1 MKNRYPIFK
10 KNLRRPLILWLDIF
24 INLHITVLMTRFM
37 IKNFKIA
44 ILTCLIA
51 ITSCSFTTKT
61 FDDPNKDKLLLE
73 LISYVLE
80 QWHYSPKDINDEFSE
95 KVFTDFIDSV
105 DPLKRYFYQS
115 DINEFK
121 KHKTNIDDQIKN
133 KDLTFFNLVYERLM
147 ERIKEGEIL
156 SLAIIEKPFDYSKT
170 ELFSTD
176 YETNPYVNSKKE
188 MKNRWRKQLKYSTI
202 DNYDDELSDNSIVN
216 DSIPSKK
223 MEDAFSEKE
232 ATKKTPKLKKEAEKE
247 ARKKTKEF
255 LVDYYAIM
263 DDLERKDWFTNY
275 LNAIVEVFDPHTA
288 YYAPRDKE
296 RFDQDMSGKLE
307 GIGARLQK
315 KNNEVKIMS
324 LISGGPAWRGQEL
337 EAGDVILK
345 VAQEN
350 DEEAT
355 SIVGMRLDNAIKLIK
370 GPKGTIVKLTTRK
383 ADGTVTVINIKR
395 DIVEL
400 EETYAKSSLIKKE
413 NRTFGIINLP
423 RFYVDFKD
431 YSESRNASS
440 DVKKEII
447 RLKKQGME
455 GLVIDLRN
463 NGGGSLQ
470 TVVDM
475 TGLFIKEGPIVQ
487 VKSSGKKKDVLKDKD
502 PSIVWDGPLVIL
514 VNELSASASE
524 ILAAALQDY
533 KRAIIIG
540 SSQTFGK
547 GTVQN
552 VMDLNR
558 FMRNNSLGDVGALKL
573 TTQKFYRIN
582 GGSTQLEGVKSD
594 VVVVDRYSFIDVG
607 EKDQDNPLPWDKI
620 SAASYT
626 AWDGFINYEET
637 ISKSNSRMSNN
648 TQLQLIEKQ
657 AKWIKKQSE
666 EKDTSLNYSDY
677 LAEKEKIKKIGEQF
691 EALNKYKTNLSF
703 TSLQYEVNLIE
714 KDSVLGKKRE
724 TWHKYLAKDVYI
736 EEAVN
741 VLEDL
746 QVNNIK
752 VKQKVV
758 LKD

>member
-1 MKNRYPIFK
+1 
-10 KNLRRPLILWLDIF
+10 
-24 INLHITVLMTRFM
+24 M

-44 ILTCLIA
+44 TVIFLIA

-61 FDDPNKDKLLLE
+61 FDDPDKDKLLIE
-73 LISYVLE
+73 LISYVLG
-80 QWHYSPKDINDEFSE
+80 QWHYSPTEINDQFSE
-95 KVFTDFIDSV
+95 KVFDDFINSL
-105 DPLKRYFYQS
+105 DPLKRYFYDS

-121 KHKTNIDDQIKN
+121 RYRMDIDDQINN
-133 KDLTFFNLVYERLM
+133 KDLTFFNLVYERFIKRM
-147 ERIKEGEIL
+147 EEGKKLSFEIIDKPFNYSKKEIL
-156 SLAIIEKPFDYSKT
+156 NT
-170 ELFSTD
+170 N
-176 YETNPYVNSKKE
+176 YETVTYVNSKKE

-202 DNYDDELSDNSIVN
+202 DNYDYELTEIT
-216 DSIPSKK
+216 
-223 MEDAFSEKE
+223 SEKDSTIPIE
-232 ATKKTPKLKKEAEKE
+232 KKTKKIINKKDAEKE
-247 ARKKTKEF
+247 ARAKTKEF
-255 LVDYYAIM
+255 LEEYYNIM
-263 DDLERKDWFTNY
+263 KDLERKDWFTNY

-288 YYAPRDKE
+288 YYAPIDKE

-324 LISGGPAWRGQEL
+324 LISGGPAWKGKEL
-337 EAGDVILK
+337 EAGDIILK
-345 VAQEN
+345 VAQEK
-350 DEEAT
+350 DLKPT

-370 GPKGTIVKLTTRK
+370 GPKGTIVKLTIRK
-383 ADGTVTVINIKR
+383 VDGTIKVIQIER

-400 EETYAKSSLIKKE
+400 EETYAKSSLIK
-413 NRTFGIINLP
+413 NDDRTFGIINLP

-431 YSESRNASS
+431 YTESRNAAS

-447 RLKKQGME
+447 RLKKSGME
-455 GLVIDLRN
+455 GLILDLRN

-475 TGLFIKEGPIVQ
+475 TGLFIKDGPIVQ
-487 VKSSGKKKDVLKDKD
+487 VKSSGKKKDVLTDND
-502 PSIVWDGPLVIL
+502 SSITWDGPLVIL

-558 FMRNNSLGDVGALKL
+558 FMRNSTFGDVGALKL

-594 VVVVDRYSFIDVG
+594 VVVVDRYSFIDIG
-607 EKDQDNPLPWDKI
+607 EKDMDNPLPWDKI
-620 SAASYT
+620 DAANYT

-637 ISKSNSRMSNN
+637 ITNSKARMNGN
-648 TQLQLIEKQ
+648 EQLQLIEKQ
-657 AKWIKKQSE
+657 AKWIKKQSD
-666 EKDTSLNYSDY
+666 EKAISLSYSDY
-677 LAEKEKIKKIGEQF
+677 VAEKETIKEIGKQF
-691 EALNKYKTNLSF
+691 DAIGKYKTNLSF
-703 TSLQYEVNLIE
+703 TSLPYETKLIE
-714 KDSVLGKKRE
+714 KDSVLGVKRKD
-724 TWHKYLAKDVYI
+724 WHKYLSKDVYI

-746 QVNNIK
+746 QTNNINK
-752 VKQKVV
+752 KLRLVK
-758 LKD
+758 KD

>member
-1 MKNRYPIFK
+1 MM
-10 KNLRRPLILWLDIF
+10 LWPDIF

-37 IKNFKIA
+37 IKNFKLA
-44 ILTCLIA
+44 ILICLIA

-80 QWHYSPKDINDEFSE
+80 QWHYSPKDINDDFSE
-95 KVFTDFIDSV
+95 QVFDDFINSV
-105 DPLKRYFYQS
+105 DPLKRYFFQS
-115 DINEFK
+115 DINDFK
-121 KHKTNIDDQIKN
+121 KYKTLIDDQIKN

-147 ERIKEGEIL
+147 VRMKEGESL
-156 SLAIIEKPFDYSKT
+156 SLAIIEKPFDYSII
-170 ELFSTD
+170 ELLNTD

-188 MKNRWRKQLKYSTI
+188 MENRWRKQLKYSTI
-202 DNYDDELSDNSIVN
+202 DNYDDELSDNSVKK
-216 DSIPSKK
+216 DSLPT
-223 MEDAFSEKE
+223 KE
-232 ATKKTPKLKKEAEKE
+232 IKPKLTKKEAEKE
-247 ARKKTKEF
+247 ARQKTKEF
-255 LVDYYAIM
+255 LIDYYSIM
-263 DDLERKDWFTNY
+263 GDLERKDWFTNY
-275 LNAIVEVFDPHTA
+275 LNAIVEVFDPHTT

-324 LISGGPAWRGQEL
+324 LISGGPAWRAQEL

-345 VAQEN
+345 VAQEK
-350 DEEAT
+350 DKEAT

-370 GPKGTIVKLTTRK
+370 GPKGTVVKLTIRK
-383 ADGTVTVINIKR
+383 VDGTETVIKIKR

-475 TGLFIKEGPIVQ
+475 TGLFIKEGPVVQ
-487 VKSSGKKKDVLKDKD
+487 VKSSGKKKDVLKDTD
-502 PSIVWDGPLVIL
+502 SSIIWDGPLVIL

-558 FMRNNSLGDVGALKL
+558 FMRNNSFGDVGALKL

-594 VVVVDRYSFIDVG
+594 VVVVDRYSFIDIG

-620 SAASYT
+620 SAANYS

-637 ISKSNSRMSNN
+637 ISKSNKRMSNN

-666 EKDTSLNYSDY
+666 EKEASLNYSDY
-677 LAEKEKIKKIGEQF
+677 LTEKEKIKDIGEQF
-691 EALNKYKTNLSF
+691 EALNKYKTDLSF
-703 TSLQYEVNLIE
+703 TSLPYETNLIE

-746 QVNNIK
+746 QINNIK
-752 VKQKVV
+752 VKQKIV

>member
-1 MKNRYPIFK
+1 
-10 KNLRRPLILWLDIF
+10 
-24 INLHITVLMTRFM
+24 M

-44 ILTCLIA
+44 TLVFVIA
-51 ITSCSFTTKT
+51 ISSCSFTTKT

-73 LISYVLE
+73 LISYVLG
-80 QWHYSPKDINDEFSE
+80 QWHYSPTEINDQFSE
-95 KVFTDFIDSV
+95 KVFDDFINSL

-115 DINEFK
+115 DINDFK
-121 KHKTNIDDQIKN
+121 RYKMDIDDQIKN

-147 ERIKEGEIL
+147 KRMVEGKEL
-156 SLAIIEKPFDYSKT
+156 SFELIDKPFDYTKQ
-170 ELFSTD
+170 EVLSTN
-176 YETNPYVNSKKE
+176 YETIAYVGSKKE

-202 DNYDDELSDNSIVN
+202 DNYDDELTENTTENHSITSD
-216 DSIPSKK
+216 
-223 MEDAFSEKE
+223 
-232 ATKKTPKLKKEAEKE
+232 KKTLNNKIDKKEAEKE
-247 ARKKTKEF
+247 ARIKTKEY
-255 LVDYYAIM
+255 LVDYYDIM
-263 DDLERKDWFTNY
+263 SDLERKDWFTNY

-315 KNNEVKIMS
+315 RNDEVKIMS
-324 LISGGPAWRGQEL
+324 LISGGPAWKGKEL
-337 EAGDVILK
+337 EAGDIILK

-350 DEEAT
+350 DLEPT
-355 SIVGMRLDNAIKLIK
+355 NIVGMRLDNAIKLIK
-370 GPKGTIVKLTTRK
+370 GPKGTIVKLTIK
-383 ADGTVTVINIKR
+383 KVDGTTKVIQIER
-395 DIVEL
+395 DVVQL
-400 EETYAKSSLIKKE
+400 DETYAKSSLIKK
-413 NRTFGIINLP
+413 NDRTFGIINLP

-431 YSESRNASS
+431 YDESRNASS

-447 RLKKQGME
+447 RLKKSGME

-475 TGLFIKEGPIVQ
+475 TGLFIKEGPVVQ
-487 VKSSGKKKDVLKDKD
+487 VKSSGKKKDVLMDTD
-502 PSIVWDGPLVIL
+502 PSILWDGPLVIL

-558 FMRNNSLGDVGALKL
+558 FMRNSSFGDVGALKL

-594 VVVVDRYSFIDVG
+594 VVVVDRYSFIDIG

-620 SAASYT
+620 NPANYT

-637 ISKSNSRMSNN
+637 INNSKARMSNN
-648 TQLQLIEKQ
+648 IQLQLIEKQ
-657 AKWIKKQSE
+657 AKWIKKQSD
-666 EKDTSLNYSDY
+666 EKEATLNYSDY
-677 LAEKEKIKKIGEQF
+677 LVEKDFIKNAGKQFDAIGE
-691 EALNKYKTNLSF
+691 YKTNLSF
-703 TSLQYEVNLIE
+703 TSLPYETQLIE
-714 KDSVLGKKRE
+714 KDSVLGDKRKD
-724 TWHKYLAKDVYI
+724 WHKYLAKDVYI

-741 VLEDL
+741 VLDDL
-746 QVNNIK
+746 QLNNIK
-752 VKQKVV
+752 VKQKIV

>member
-1 MKNRYPIFK
+1 M
-10 KNLRRPLILWLDIF
+10 
-24 INLHITVLMTRFM
+24 M
-37 IKNFKIA
+37 KNFKIA

-80 QWHYSPKDINDEFSE
+80 QWHFSPKDMNDDFSE
-95 KVFTDFIDSV
+95 KVFTDFINSV

-121 KHKTNIDDQIKN
+121 KYKANIDDQIKS

-147 ERIKEGEIL
+147 ERMKEGEVL

-176 YETNPYVNSKKE
+176 YETNSYVDSKKE

-216 DSIPSKK
+216 DSLSSKK
-223 MEDAFSEKE
+223 NK
-232 ATKKTPKLKKEAEKE
+232 PKAKPTKKEAEKE

-296 RFDQDMSGKLE
+296 RFDQSMSGKLE

-350 DEEAT
+350 DEEPT

-383 ADGTVTVINIKR
+383 ADGTETVIKIKR

-558 FMRNNSLGDVGALKL
+558 FMRNNSFGDVGALKL

-666 EKDTSLNYSDY
+666 EKDASLNYSDY

-691 EALNKYKTNLSF
+691 EALDKYKTNLSF

-746 QVNNIK
+746 QINNIK

>member
-1 MKNRYPIFK
+1 
-10 KNLRRPLILWLDIF
+10 
-24 INLHITVLMTRFM
+24 MTQFM

-44 ILTCLIA
+44 TLVFVIA
-51 ITSCSFTTKT
+51 ISSCSFTTKT

-73 LISYVLE
+73 LISYVLG
-80 QWHYSPKDINDEFSE
+80 QWHYSPTEINDQFSE
-95 KVFTDFIDSV
+95 KVFDDFINSL

-115 DINEFK
+115 DINDFK
-121 KHKTNIDDQIKN
+121 RYKMDIDDQIKN

-147 ERIKEGEIL
+147 KRMVEGKEL
-156 SLAIIEKPFDYSKT
+156 SFELIDKPFDYTKQ
-170 ELFSTD
+170 EVLSTN
-176 YETNPYVNSKKE
+176 YETIAYVGSKKE

-202 DNYDDELSDNSIVN
+202 DNYDDELTENTTENHSITSD
-216 DSIPSKK
+216 
-223 MEDAFSEKE
+223 
-232 ATKKTPKLKKEAEKE
+232 KKTLNNKIDKKEAEKE
-247 ARKKTKEF
+247 ARIKTKEY
-255 LVDYYAIM
+255 LVDYYDIM
-263 DDLERKDWFTNY
+263 SDLERKDWFTNY

-315 KNNEVKIMS
+315 RNDEVKIMS
-324 LISGGPAWRGQEL
+324 LISGGPAWKGKEL
-337 EAGDVILK
+337 EAGDIILK

-350 DEEAT
+350 DLEPT
-355 SIVGMRLDNAIKLIK
+355 NIVGMRLDNAIKLIK
-370 GPKGTIVKLTTRK
+370 GPKGTIVKLTIK
-383 ADGTVTVINIKR
+383 KVDGTTKVIQIER
-395 DIVEL
+395 DVVQL
-400 EETYAKSSLIKKE
+400 DETYAKSSLIKK
-413 NRTFGIINLP
+413 NDRTFGIINLP

-431 YSESRNASS
+431 YDESRNASS

-447 RLKKQGME
+447 RLKKSGME

-475 TGLFIKEGPIVQ
+475 TGLFIKEGPVVQ
-487 VKSSGKKKDVLKDKD
+487 VKSSGKKKDVLMDTD
-502 PSIVWDGPLVIL
+502 PSILWDGPLVIL

-558 FMRNNSLGDVGALKL
+558 FMRNSSFGDVGALKL

-594 VVVVDRYSFIDVG
+594 VVVVDRYSFIDIG

-620 SAASYT
+620 NPANYT

-637 ISKSNSRMSNN
+637 INNSKARMSNN
-648 TQLQLIEKQ
+648 IQLQLIEKQ
-657 AKWIKKQSE
+657 AKWIKKQSD
-666 EKDTSLNYSDY
+666 EKEATLNYSDY
-677 LAEKEKIKKIGEQF
+677 LVEKDFIKNAGKQFDAIGE
-691 EALNKYKTNLSF
+691 YKTNLSF
-703 TSLQYEVNLIE
+703 TSLPYETQLIE
-714 KDSVLGKKRE
+714 KDSVLGDKRKD
-724 TWHKYLAKDVYI
+724 WHKYLAKDVYI

-741 VLEDL
+741 VLDDL
-746 QVNNIK
+746 QLNNIK
-752 VKQKVV
+752 VKQKIV